1 MITANEYTAVIEA
14 GLEYWTE
21 QVGRLSRVSTAE
33 LSHKLD
39 SIIYLIQCSYGWP
52 ETLPQASNLI
62 LVVFPQAERHGWG
75 ARFIPI
81 LEHVVK
87 LQTNQDSPEKVRLLN
102 RLGQLYRQQQRYTL
116 AVQIHKESETIAK
129 KVDKPSLLAET
140 HFQLSEDYLRSYNLG
155 KAEHY
160 GLLSQS
166 FFEIAVGFEKW
177 QSAIVNTL
185 GLISFARKQ
194 YSKSERYFRQSVSL
208 SRQKEEP
215 IELARTL
222 KNLALVSQ
230 EQKNF
235 IQAEMFYN
243 EALSYLEDNE
253 IERCEVLNCFGAL
266 HFDQG
271 NFELALSTFRKAD
284 APALRY
290 SGNIRLQTSLK
301 HNIGLSLLRLNRFE
315 DAIYA
320 LEQAVTLWKQ
330 VENFIELGR
339 SLGKL
344 GEAYNL
350 VNRFEEAMLVY
361 DEAID
366 IIRNYH
372 LEKTLLKT
380 LTQGRSAISLKLV
393 AS

>member
-62 LVVFPQAERHGWG
+62 LAIFPQVERYGWG
-75 ARFIPI
+75 SRLIPV
-81 LEHVVK
+81 LERVVA
-87 LQTNQDSPEKVRLLN
+87 LQTKQDFPERVRLLN
-102 RLGQLYRQQQRYTL
+102 RLGQLYRQQLRYTQ

-129 KVDKPSLLAET
+129 KLDKLSLLAET
-140 HFQLSEDYLRSYNLG
+140 HFQLSEDYLRSHNLE

-166 FFEIAVGFEKW
+166 FFQDAVGFEKW
-177 QSAIVNTL
+177 ESAIVNTL

-194 YSKSERYFRQSVSL
+194 YSKSEFYFRQSVLL
-208 SRQKEEP
+208 SRQKEES

-230 EQKNF
+230 EQKF
-235 IQAEMFYN
+235 FVQAEIFYN

-253 IERCEVLNCFGAL
+253 IERCEVLNCLGAL

-271 NFELALSTFRKAD
+271 NFELALNTFRKAD

-290 SGNIRLQTSLK
+290 TGNIRLQTSLK
-301 HNIGLSLLRLNRFE
+301 YNIGLCLLRLHRFE
-315 DAIYA
+315 DAIHA

-366 IIRNYH
+366 IIRNYP
-372 LEKTLLKT
+372 LENSLLKT
-380 LTQGRSAISLKLV
+380 LNQSRSTIALKLV